1 MDGSPFRP
9 TGRTATS
16 PGFSLLR
23 MVKIPAA
30 SDVARRL
37 NGVRQRVRKCR
48 LQSDVVGADPFR
60 HRKRQRRFATK
71 RMRRVVADEVKFQRP
86 ESAACQHGPRR
97 R

>member
-1 MDGSPFRP
+1 MAPRFGPLARP
-9 TGRTATS
+9 LRLRVSVSCEWSTS
-16 PGFSLLR
+16 PLPPMSQG
-23 MVKIPAA
+23 P
-30 SDVARRL
+30 RL
-37 NGVRQRVRKCR
+37 NGIRQRVRKCR
-48 LQSDVVGADPFR
+48 LQGDVVGADPLR